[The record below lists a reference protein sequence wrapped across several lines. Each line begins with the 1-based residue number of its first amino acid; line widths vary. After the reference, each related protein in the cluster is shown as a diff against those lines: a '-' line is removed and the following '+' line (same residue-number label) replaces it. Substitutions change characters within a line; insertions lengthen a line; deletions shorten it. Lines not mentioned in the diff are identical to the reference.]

1 MTDEELRAWQTAGFD
16 DPDEIADWLAAR
28 CPTPAVAQ
36 RLEQL
41 GFTPAQAALR
51 TRAGAGDYEDTIAG
65 KLARGDLSP
74 DEARRLVTSAF
85 WND

>member
-65 KLARGDLSP
+65 KLARFGMIDAAVRSTALGRKP
-74 DEARRLVTSAF
+74 CA
-85 WND
+85 